1 MIIWCHNYCCFY
13 VHLFFFQ
20 VLLFYCHQLRS
31 SAPHHAWTYTSNQRL
46 AAPHSYSII
55 ACCWNIL
62 CIMVCS
68 VIYICCICAKSVHMG
83 YFIWAHEWMWG
94 LCHSVTA
101 GLFHHMKR
109 TSFFLSALVCPCVF
123 FFYVVLHL
131 SLPHPLSSFSSLVW
145 AFSLLSF
152 LPSFL
157 PSFFSS
163 FLPRGRGDLNFEQK
177 AEEAKLCENIWSVF
191 PPSLFWEMSSTPKE
205 QFQKKQKVAD

>member
-1 MIIWCHNYCCFY
+1 MCIFFFFKFCCFIAI
-13 VHLFFFQ
+13 
-20 VLLFYCHQLRS
+20 S
-31 SAPHHAWTYTSNQRL
+31 SAAVHHIMPEHIPQIKGLQLHTVTA
-46 AAPHSYSII
+46 

-123 FFYVVLHL
+123 FSYVVLHL

-152 LPSFL
+152 LSSFLPSFL
-157 PSFFSS
+157 PSF
-163 FLPRGRGDLNFEQK
+163 LG
-177 AEEAKLCENIWSVF
+177 EEEI
-191 PPSLFWEMSSTPKE
+191 
-205 QFQKKQKVAD
+205 